1 MNCPLCQLRPGGLEL
16 TAKLIS
22 HSDLDPGSN
31 VLDIGCGRGESLAF
45 IKERYDCSCF
55 GIEAD
60 QELCAEAKRN
70 YPALSFYN
78 AQAEELPF
86 DDSFFDCILLEC
98 VISLFDQPCITLA
111 EIFRVLKPGGKL
123 LISDVYAR
131 SDIPAPQGQGM
142 LRNIY
147 TLEQNIS
154 MLENCGFTDISFADQ
169 SDCLK
174 QMLGQMIFDL
184 GLQAAYK
191 SLGLDVCRLQQA
203 KIGYA
208 LMVAGKK

>member
-1 MNCPLCQLRPGGLEL
+1 MNCPICQLRPGGLEL

-22 HSDLDPGSN
+22 HCHLDPERR
-31 VLDIGCGRGESLAF
+31 VLDIGCGRGESLAY

-70 YPALSFYN
+70 YPALLFYN
-78 AQAEELPF
+78 AQAEQLPF

-98 VISLFDQPCITLA
+98 VISLFDQPFITLA
-111 EIFRVLKPGGKL
+111 EVSRVLKPGGKL
-123 LISDVYAR
+123 LISDVYVR
-131 SDIPAPQGQGM
+131 SHMPVAQGQGM

-147 TLEQNIS
+147 TREQNIS
-154 MLENCGFTDISFADQ
+154 ILEDCGFTVISFADQ
-169 SDCLK
+169 SDCLI

-184 GLQAAYK
+184 GLQAAYQ
-191 SLGLDVCRLQQA
+191 SLGLDVCSLQQV

-208 LMVAGKK
+208 LMVAGK